1 MNLARNIILRYVSLT
16 SNSCIMVLSN
26 MSLVLLMCGLQLRR
40 LPIRRLELTRANSH
54 YILQVKYR
62 DEAQHLINLL

>member
-16 SNSCIMVLSN
+16 NNSCIMVLSN

-40 LPIRRLELTRANSH
+40 LPFRIELTRANSH

>member
-40 LPIRRLELTRANSH
+40 LPIRLELTRANSY